1 MTKHQ
6 HISKNLLVLNDNRR
20 GLRSENNIQRLVVPL
35 VRNKTFA
42 ARSFS
47 ILGPTWWNQLANT
60 IKASQTVEQF
70 KKLLK
75 NHLFRKHFQTDT

>member
-1 MTKHQ
+1 M
-6 HISKNLLVLNDNRR
+6 LNGNRR
-20 GLRSENNIQRLVVPL
+20 GLRSENDIQRLVVPL

-47 ILGPTWWNQLANT
+47 VLGPTWWNQLPNT

-75 NHLFRKHFQTDT
+75 TNLFREHFEPNT